1 MKKLLPVAAAIAL
14 CACTVHRQADVTDV
28 DTTSGI
34 VRLTYGEAM
43 LQSATTDSYVA
54 NGTAIK
60 QCQQM
65 GYATAFAF
73 GQPVTTCTVTS
84 GSLCM
89 NHSVTLQYQCR
100 GVAVTTVT
108 PQSTQYW

>member
-1 MKKLLPVAAAIAL
+1 MNKFIPVAIAIAL
-14 CACTVHRQADVTDV
+14 SACTVHRQANVTDA
-28 DTTSGI
+28 DANSGV
-34 VRLTYGEAM
+34 VRLTYGQAM

-54 NGTAIK
+54 NGTATK

-65 GYATAFAF
+65 GYATAVAY

-89 NHSVTLQYQCR
+89 NHDVTIQYQCR
-100 GVAVTTVT
+100 GIAITPGSTTN
-108 PQSTQYW
+108 YW

>member
-14 CACTVHRQADVTDV
+14 CACTVHRQANVTDV

-34 VRLTYGEAM
+34 VRLTYGQAM
-43 LQSATTDSYVA
+43 LQSATTDNYVA
-54 NGTAIK
+54 NGTATK

-65 GYATAFAF
+65 GYATAVPF

-89 NHSVTLQYQCR
+89 NESVTIQYQCR
-100 GVAVTTVT
+100 GVAVTT
-108 PQSTQYW
+108 STAQASQYW